1 MKQNK
6 LNIIIGCMFSGKT
19 SELVRECS
27 RRLHNKQKVI
37 AINYIDD
44 NRYTEEDY
52 IVSHNLEKIKCIKV
66 KYLSDVP
73 IEEINKIDFVFI
85 DEAHFFTDLKECVVK
100 WCDEYKKN
108 ITIVGLDG
116 DFKRESFGQILEL
129 IPKCDNIIK
138 LKALCALCNDDT
150 EGLFTHRLTNES
162 EQVSIGVDN
171 YIPLCRNHYHEKN
184 KM

>member
-66 KYLSDVP
+66 KYLKEVP
-73 IEEINKIDFVFI
+73 IEEIDKIDFIFI
-85 DEAHFFTDLKECVVK
+85 DEGQFFTDLKEYVTK

-116 DFKRESFGQILEL
+116 DFKREPFGQILDL

-150 EGLFTHRLTNES
+150 EGLFTCRLSSES

-171 YIPLCRNHYHEKN
+171 YMPLCRYHYLEKT
-184 KM
+184 KI